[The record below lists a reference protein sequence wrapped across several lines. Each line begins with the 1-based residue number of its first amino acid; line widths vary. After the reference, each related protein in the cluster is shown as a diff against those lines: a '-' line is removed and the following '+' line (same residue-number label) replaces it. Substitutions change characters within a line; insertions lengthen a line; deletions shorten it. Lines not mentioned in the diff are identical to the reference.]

1 MTERRNADDSTGG
14 GTGGRSGGEADR
26 GTEAGADRKAD
37 RRPGRAAHR
46 AGRGT
51 GGARRTEMPGT
62 HGVDGTVRGARRAD
76 EPANRDVDGTAGRG
90 RREEVP
96 GDGGVDGATGRA
108 RRGHDVPSRPLPH
121 RHRRRSGFR
130 GRRPL
135 LLLVCG
141 FLLVGVCAATGIA
154 WDPFAGGSEGKAPA
168 AAIGTPWYVGP
179 ADGTTGTP
187 EQPAG
192 STPPT
197 GDATPTTESA
207 TAAPGAGPLP
217 FDLPGPA
224 ALRSG
229 AAGRKLVF
237 AHYFTPYPL
246 SLDNESADK
255 DYYTR
260 NYLDPAGENGKH
272 GAYGGLLRD
281 RPLPV
286 PPRGGDWEYAN
297 LQQEVR
303 TAAAAGIDGF
313 TLDLLSLTGKNRERA
328 EKLMAAAH
336 ATDPGFKIMLMPDM
350 TSLGTDDP
358 AVLAGAIAE
367 LGAAPAAHRLPDGR
381 LVVSPFKAEAKSV
394 GWWSRTLEI
403 LRTRH
408 GIRAAFV
415 PLFLDFGAHGAEFAP
430 ISHGFSEWGSRSY
443 VGQESSTR
451 DVRRAHDMGKVWMQ
465 PVSVQD
471 ARPNQGVYDEAGN
484 TATLRATW
492 TRAIEDGADWVQ
504 LTTWNDYSEG
514 SQFAPSLHNG
524 HTYLDLSSYY
534 LTRFKTGGW
543 PKIVRDTLYLTART
557 QFAAAGPTGPQSL
570 VMSLRK
576 GSAAPRDTVEV
587 LSFLAG
593 PASVRTTVGS
603 AQDTHE
609 APAGLHSE
617 LLPLKPGTSAAQVVR
632 DGKPGAAVEL
642 PYRADRSAAVQDLQ
656 YYGATSGRN
665 D

>member
-1 MTERRNADDSTGG
+1 MTQHRR
-14 GTGGRSGGEADR
+14 ADR
-26 GTEAGADRKAD
+26 GAGRGADGGVDRTADRRAGRMAHRAAARSADGTANGTADGTADGTAGADSAD
-37 RRPGRAAHR
+37 GTANRRAGSAAHR
-46 AGRGT
+46 AGR
-51 GGARRTEMPGT
+51 R
-62 HGVDGTVRGARRAD
+62 
-76 EPANRDVDGTAGRG
+76 
-90 RREEVP
+90 
-96 GDGGVDGATGRA
+96 DGGA
-108 RRGHDVPSRPLPH
+108 RRGHDAHPRPPRPLPR

-135 LLLVCG
+135 FLLVCG

-154 WDPFAGGSEGKAPA
+154 WDPFTAAQDQAGKAPA
-168 AAIGTPWYVGP
+168 AAIGTPWSVGP
-179 ADGTTGTP
+179 ADGTVEASEGS
-187 EQPAG
+187 AG
-192 STPPT
+192 SAPPT
-197 GDATPTTESA
+197 DGASPTADPQA
-207 TAAPGAGPLP
+207 TAAPGTGPLP

-246 SLDNESADK
+246 SLDNASADK

-281 RPLPV
+281 RPPPV

-303 TAAAAGIDGF
+303 TAGAAGIDGF
-313 TLDLLSLTGKNRERA
+313 TLDLLSLSGKNWERA
-328 EKLMAAAH
+328 KQLMAAAH
-336 ATDPGFKIMLMPDM
+336 AADPGFKIMLMPDM

-367 LGAAPAAHRLPDGR
+367 LGAAPSAHRLPDGR
-381 LVVSPFKAEAKSV
+381 LVVSPFKAEAKSAT
-394 GWWSRTLEI
+394 WWSRTLEI

-408 GIRAAFV
+408 GIRTAFV
-415 PLFLDFGAHGAEFAP
+415 PLFLDFGAHDGDFAP

-451 DVRRAHDMGKVWMQ
+451 DVRRAHDAGKIWMQ

-471 ARPNQGVYDEAGN
+471 ARPNQGIYDEAGN

-557 QFAAAGPTGPQSL
+557 QFAGAGPTGPQSL
-570 VMSLRK
+570 LMSLRK

-593 PASVRTTVGS
+593 PAVVRTAVGS
-603 AQDTHE
+603 AKDTHE

-617 LLPLKPGTSAAQVVR
+617 LLPLEPGTSSAQVVR
-632 DGKPGAAVEL
+632 DGKPGATVEL
-642 PYRADRSAAVQDLQ
+642 PYPVDRTAAVQDLQ

-665 D
+665 A